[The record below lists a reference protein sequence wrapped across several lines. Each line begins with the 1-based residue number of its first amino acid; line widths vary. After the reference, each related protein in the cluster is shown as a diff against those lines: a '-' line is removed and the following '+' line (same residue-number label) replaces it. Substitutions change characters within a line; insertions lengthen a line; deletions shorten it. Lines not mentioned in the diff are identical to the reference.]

1 MATNYRIEL
10 AATAERD
17 YLAFYEKAQPSADG
31 KDISDYFQS
40 VFQLIESALD
50 ETLSVSPIKK
60 ARALAGSLSFVYRL
74 NLGLVSIY
82 YMAYA
87 EQGVTHILHIGPSQD
102 GADLS
107 RLRQAVAKGEAEE
120 VLEGLGI
127 EKSLVLESDQRDWSN

>member
-17 YLAFYEKAQPSADG
+17 YQTFYAKAQPDADG
-31 KDISDYFQS
+31 KDTAYFVS
-40 VFQLIESALD
+40 VFQLIENALD

-87 EQGVTHILHIGPSQD
+87 DQGITYVLHIGPSQD
-102 GADLS
+102 GADLTS
-107 RLRQAVAKGEAEE
+107 LRQAVAKGEAEE

-127 EKSLVLESDQRDWSN
+127 EKSLVLETDQQDWTN